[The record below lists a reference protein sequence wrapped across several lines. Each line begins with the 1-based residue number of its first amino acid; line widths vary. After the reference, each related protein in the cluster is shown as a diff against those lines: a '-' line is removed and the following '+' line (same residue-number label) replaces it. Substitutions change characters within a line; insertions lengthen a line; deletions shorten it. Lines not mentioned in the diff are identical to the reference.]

1 MIGYEFGKRFI
12 DLSLAAILAI
22 MFLPL
27 WVLIPVLIK
36 LDSRGRAIFS
46 QPRVGKDGKPFK
58 ILKFRSM
65 VAGADELL
73 WKNPKFSSLREEFSR
88 RDWKLPNDPRI
99 TMVGRILRRLSFDEF
114 PQVFNVL
121 RGEMSIVGPRAYRP
135 QELVDQQKK
144 YPGTKK
150 LIKKALA
157 IKQGITGLW
166 QVSGRND
173 VPFDK
178 RVMID
183 AEYANRK
190 SLWEDIRI
198 LFRTP
203 MAMISKW

>member
-1 MIGYEFGKRFI
+1 MNIYEIGKRFI
-12 DLSLAAILAI
+12 DLLLAGILALL
-22 MFLPL
+22 FLPL
-27 WVLIPVLIK
+27 WALIPVLIK
-36 LDSRGRAIFS
+36 IDSKGKAIFS
-46 QPRVGKDGKPFK
+46 QPRIGKNGIQFY

-65 VAGADELL
+65 VVGADELL
-73 WKNPKFSSLREEFSR
+73 WKDPRFSSLRQEFSR

-99 TMVGRILRRLSFDEF
+99 TRVGRILRRLSFDEF

-144 YPGTKK
+144 YPGTKE
-150 LIKKALA
+150 LIKKALNV
-157 IKQGITGLW
+157 KPGITGLW

-190 SLWEDIRI
+190 SLWDDVKI
-198 LFRTP
+198 LIRTP